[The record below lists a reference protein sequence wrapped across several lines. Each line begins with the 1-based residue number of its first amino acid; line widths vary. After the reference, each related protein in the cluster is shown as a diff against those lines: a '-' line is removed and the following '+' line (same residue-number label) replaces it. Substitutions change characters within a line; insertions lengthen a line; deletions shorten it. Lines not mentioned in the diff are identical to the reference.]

1 MNIKKMSIF
10 FLAALVS
17 ATTFLSC
24 NVKEDNGGGSDKE
37 PEKPTLTEIK
47 FKAELPDAPAGFKTT
62 WSAGDEIVV
71 YSVKGNFTSKET
83 MKATDVTSD
92 GKTATF
98 VSSGKLLKEAEYF
111 YGMLKDCGIK
121 GFKLKQYWS
130 TDNMDRCRDAVP
142 SVTVAGC
149 DINDMTLKFRNIF
162 ALLQVTV
169 TNPDTKYVRVSG
181 NNGEVINKNAFI
193 AFTDY
198 TLSDNPSPDFESTVS
213 IRKYVNGAGTYYIG
227 LRPDLLLNS
236 GYTIVACDASDN
248 VIGRV
253 ASYETLET
261 EPGKVY
267 NAGEIE
273 APRELS
279 PVFDESKIALSLAAI
294 SDVHIEGSSDAYA
307 NKFTSALN
315 QLKVKAAESDANGI
329 DGVMVVGDLIQRAE
343 ITMAQNFKAL
353 YEDVFKPTEV
363 PMIYT
368 IGNHDMNPK
377 YDWTPSTV
385 AQSVAMSNT
394 FGEEYF
400 KTDIDNT
407 MRNNYEA
414 RHCVIGGY
422 HILAVTPNGD
432 QPITYSPNVITWL
445 DQQLEA
451 ITKTDPNRYVI
462 VLTHPMIYNTIYG
475 SLLGEEGG
483 IWTSTLPNY
492 WATRV
497 LTGVLE
503 KYPQV
508 VTFHGHLHFPINDPR
523 SLWQG
528 KWTAL
533 GCGSTRYMAIEPAGW
548 EGISSTPTVM
558 NDANNFSQGYL
569 VQFDVNGNMRIVKMD
584 FFNNG
589 TIGEPYVMQYPDAA
603 GANLAKYNNVTRK
616 AANQAP
622 TMSTIEAKDVKDTD
636 AASVTFAAGKDDEFV
651 HHYIVT
657 LSKAGNVVATKK
669 ILADFYLHPN
679 TSEMKS
685 SWTYG
690 FGALESG
697 QYTVSVV
704 AVDSWDA
711 ESAPVTATFNCGD
724 VTPSEKID
732 KWVDDA
738 AGSQAISASG
748 TPTGGDGWLTYA
760 DGKVS
765 WTANTTGHPR
775 TSTLTFENG
784 SSFKLTQIAPADFKG
799 GWKFTSKIFAGAGA
813 SAKAAD
819 PGVMSVTFVDPLK
832 PATLK
837 DVDGVEHTNNIGLK
851 GLFFDTILD
860 ACVDINYEAETAR
873 IGFFL
878 DARDGSGQAV
888 NGKYAAYIPGIA
900 TRTDK
905 AWASPWQYAETELGD
920 PDYVWFWF
928 TISED
933 FNTIMYTNRTEKTPV
948 EFQTL
953 TQYSN
958 KTMNQIC
965 AISVVLSD
973 TNVFNHSTVS
983 TTGNKGI
990 GVYTNVFQCNPKG
1003 NVGEFFTR
1011 K

>member
-111 YGMLKDCGIK
+111 YGMLKDCGVK

-149 DINDMTLKFRNIF
+149 DKNDMTLKFQNMF
-162 ALLQVTV
+162 SLLSVTV

-193 AFTDY
+193 AFADY

-213 IRKYVNGAGTYYIG
+213 IRKYVNGAGTYHIG

-248 VIGRV
+248 VIGRI

-261 EPGKVY
+261 QPGKVY

-385 AQSVAMSNT
+385 AQSVAMANT
-394 FGEEYF
+394 FGDEYF

-445 DQQLEA
+445 DQQLDA

-475 SLLGEEGG
+475 SLLGEDGG
-483 IWTSTLPNY
+483 VWTSTLPNY

-508 VTFHGHLHFPINDPR
+508 VSFHGHLHFPINDPR

-548 EGISSTPTVM
+548 EGISNTPTVM

-569 VQFDVNGNMRIVKMD
+569 VQFDVNGNMRVVKMD

-603 GANLAKYNNVTRK
+603 GANLAKYNNEARK

-622 TMSTIEAKDVKDTD
+622 TMSTIDVKDVKEAET
-636 AASVTFAAGKDDEFV
+636 ASVTFVAGKDDEFV

-657 LSKAGNVVATKK
+657 LSKAGKEVATKK
-669 ILADFYLHPN
+669 ILADFYLHPKA
-679 TSEMKS
+679 SEMKS
-685 SWTYG
+685 SWTVD
-690 FGALESG
+690 FGTLSESG
-697 QYTVSVV
+697 QYTVTVV

-711 ESAPVTATFNCGD
+711 ESAPVSATFNCGD
-724 VTPSEKID
+724 VTPSEKVELWKDD
-732 KWVDDA
+732 KSGSRELSGPVADNGKT
-738 AGSQAISASG
+738 AGVG
-748 TPTGGDGWLTYA
+748 GWLSYK
-760 DGKVS
+760 DGVAS
-765 WTANTTGHPR
+765 WTENTTGAPR
-775 TSTLTFENG
+775 TATLELSNG
-784 SSFKLTQIAPADFKG
+784 SKITVNQVEAKDLAGNYTFYNYSFKATGVSNTKIVNNDKRQHETTVEFKAVENPEILNGHVHNLDLVGLYLDFAVPASLEIVDGTPVIYTYMSLDYQKVSNGSEVACITELTNTTGYGKG
-799 GWKFTSKIFAGAGA
+799 YFA
-813 SAKAAD
+813 
-819 PGVMSVTFVDPLK
+819 PLK
-832 PATLK
+832 FG
-837 DVDGVEHTNNIGLK
+837 VDGCNHAWIGWGVDDIFGSPKFGLGTGPQGLVSEGMYCCGFSFVTKGYKEGGYTTIYQFNYNNKWTYNGTNGGGYFAK
-851 GLFFDTILD
+851 
-860 ACVDINYEAETAR
+860 
-873 IGFFL
+873 
-878 DARDGSGQAV
+878 
-888 NGKYAAYIPGIA
+888 K
-900 TRTDK
+900 
-905 AWASPWQYAETELGD
+905 
-920 PDYVWFWF
+920 
-928 TISED
+928 
-933 FNTIMYTNRTEKTPV
+933 
-948 EFQTL
+948 
-953 TQYSN
+953 
-958 KTMNQIC
+958 
-965 AISVVLSD
+965 
-973 TNVFNHSTVS
+973 
-983 TTGNKGI
+983 
-990 GVYTNVFQCNPKG
+990 
-1003 NVGEFFTR
+1003 
-1011 K
+1011 

>member
-111 YGMLKDCGIK
+111 YGMLKDCGVK

-149 DINDMTLKFRNIF
+149 DKNDMTLKFQNMF
-162 ALLQVTV
+162 SLLSVTV

-193 AFTDY
+193 AFADY

-213 IRKYVNGAGTYYIG
+213 IRKYVNGAGTYHIG

-248 VIGRV
+248 VIGRI

-261 EPGKVY
+261 QPGKVY

-307 NKFTSALN
+307 NKFTAALN
-315 QLKVKAAESDANGI
+315 QLKAKAAENDANGI
-329 DGVMVVGDLIQRAE
+329 DGVLVAGDLIQKAE
-343 ITMAQNFKAL
+343 VTMAQNFKAL
-353 YEDVFKPTEV
+353 YEEVFNPTDV

-368 IGNHDMNPK
+368 VGNHDMNPK

-385 AQSVAMSNT
+385 AQSVAMANT
-394 FGEEYF
+394 FGDEYF

-445 DQQLEA
+445 DQQLDA

-475 SLLGEEGG
+475 SLLGEDGG
-483 IWTSTLPNY
+483 VWTSTLPNY

-508 VTFHGHLHFPINDPR
+508 VSFHGHLHFPINDPR

-589 TIGEPYVMQYPDAA
+589 TIGEPYVMQYHDAA

-622 TMSTIEAKDVKDTD
+622 TMSTIEAKDVKDNE

-651 HHYIVT
+651 HHYVIT
-657 LSKAGNVVATKK
+657 LSKGGNVVATKK

-690 FGALESG
+690 FGTLSESG

-724 VTPSEKID
+724 VTPSEKVELWEDD
-732 KWVDDA
+732 KSGSRELSGPVADNGKT
-738 AGSQAISASG
+738 AGVG
-748 TPTGGDGWLTYA
+748 GWLSYK
-760 DGKVS
+760 DGVAS
-765 WTANTTGHPR
+765 WTENTTGAPR
-775 TSTLTFENG
+775 TATLELSNG
-784 SSFKLTQIAPADFKG
+784 SKITVNQVEAKDLAGNYTFYNYSFKATGVSNTKIVNNDKRQHETTVEFKAVENPEILNGHVHNLDLVGLYLDFAVPASLEIVDGTPVIYTYMSLDYQKVSNGSEVACITELTNTTGYGKG
-799 GWKFTSKIFAGAGA
+799 YFA
-813 SAKAAD
+813 
-819 PGVMSVTFVDPLK
+819 PLK
-832 PATLK
+832 FG
-837 DVDGVEHTNNIGLK
+837 VDGCNHAWIGW
-851 GLFFDTILD
+851 G
-860 ACVDINYEAETAR
+860 VDDI
-873 IGFFL
+873 F
-878 DARDGSGQAV
+878 GSP
-888 NGKYAAYIPGIA
+888 K
-900 TRTDK
+900 
-905 AWASPWQYAETELGD
+905 
-920 PDYVWFWF
+920 F
-928 TISED
+928 
-933 FNTIMYTNRTEKTPV
+933 
-948 EFQTL
+948 
-953 TQYSN
+953 
-958 KTMNQIC
+958 
-965 AISVVLSD
+965 
-973 TNVFNHSTVS
+973 
-983 TTGNKGI
+983 GI
-990 GVYTNVFQCNPKG
+990 GTGTQRLVSEGMYCCGFSFVTKGYKEGGYTTIYQFNYNNKWTYNGTNGGGYFAK
-1003 NVGEFFTR
+1003 

>member
-111 YGMLKDCGIK
+111 YGMLKDCGVK

-149 DINDMTLKFRNIF
+149 DKNDMTLKFQNMF
-162 ALLQVTV
+162 SLLSVTV

-193 AFTDY
+193 AFADY

-213 IRKYVNGAGTYYIG
+213 IRKYVNGAGTYHIG

-248 VIGRV
+248 VIGRI

-261 EPGKVY
+261 QPGKVY

-394 FGEEYF
+394 FGDEYF

-445 DQQLEA
+445 DQQLDA

-475 SLLGEEGG
+475 SLLGEDGG
-483 IWTSTLPNY
+483 VWTSTLPNY

-508 VTFHGHLHFPINDPR
+508 VSFHGHLHFPINDPR

-569 VQFDVNGNMRIVKMD
+569 VQFDVNGNMRIVRMD

-724 VTPSEKID
+724 VTPSEKVELWEND
-732 KWVDDA
+732 K
-738 AGSQAISASG
+738 AGSRELSG
-748 TPTGGDGWLTYA
+748 PVADNGKTAGVGGWLSYK
-760 DGKVS
+760 DGVAS
-765 WTANTTGHPR
+765 WTENTTGAPR
-775 TSTLTFENG
+775 TATLELSNG
-784 SSFKLTQIAPADFKG
+784 SKITVNQVEAKDLAGNYTFYNYSFKATGVSNTKIVNNDKRQHETTVEFKAVENPEILNGHVHNLDLVGLYLDFAVPASLEIVDGTPVIYTYMSLDYQKVSNGSEVACITELTNTTGYGKG
-799 GWKFTSKIFAGAGA
+799 YFA
-813 SAKAAD
+813 
-819 PGVMSVTFVDPLK
+819 PLK
-832 PATLK
+832 FG
-837 DVDGVEHTNNIGLK
+837 VDGCNHAWIGWGVDDIFGSPKFGIGTGAQRLVSEGMYCCGFSFVTK
-851 GLFFDTILD
+851 GYKEGGYTTIYQF
-860 ACVDINYEAETAR
+860 NY
-873 IGFFL
+873 
-878 DARDGSGQAV
+878 
-888 NGKYAAYIPGIA
+888 
-900 TRTDK
+900 
-905 AWASPWQYAETELGD
+905 
-920 PDYVWFWF
+920 
-928 TISED
+928 
-933 FNTIMYTNRTEKTPV
+933 NTIVR
-948 EFQTL
+948 
-953 TQYSN
+953 
-958 KTMNQIC
+958 
-965 AISVVLSD
+965 
-973 TNVFNHSTVS
+973 
-983 TTGNKGI
+983 
-990 GVYTNVFQCNPKG
+990 
-1003 NVGEFFTR
+1003 
-1011 K
+1011 

>member
-1 MNIKKMSIF
+1 MSIF
-10 FLAALVS
+10 ILAALVS

-47 FKAELPDAPAGFKTT
+47 FKAELPDATAGFKTT

-111 YGMLKDCGIK
+111 YGMLKDCGVK

-149 DINDMTLKFRNIF
+149 DKNDMTLKFQNMF
-162 ALLQVTV
+162 SLLSVTV
-169 TNPDTKYVRVSG
+169 TNPDTKYVKVSG

-193 AFTDY
+193 AFADY

-213 IRKYVNGAGTYYIG
+213 IRKYVNGAGTYHIG

-248 VIGRV
+248 VIGRI

-261 EPGKVY
+261 QPGKVY

-385 AQSVAMSNT
+385 AQSVAMANT
-394 FGEEYF
+394 FGDEYF

-445 DQQLEA
+445 DQQLDA

-475 SLLGEEGG
+475 SLLGEDGG
-483 IWTSTLPNY
+483 VWTSTLPNY

-508 VTFHGHLHFPINDPR
+508 VSFHGHLHFPINDPR

-548 EGISSTPTVM
+548 EGISNTPTVM

-569 VQFDVNGNMRIVKMD
+569 VQFDVNGNMRVVKMD

-622 TMSTIEAKDVKDTD
+622 TMSTIEAKDVKDNE

-651 HHYIVT
+651 HHYVIT
-657 LSKAGNVVATKK
+657 LSKGGNVVATKK

-690 FGALESG
+690 FGTLSESG

-724 VTPSEKID
+724 VTPSEKVELWEDD
-732 KWVDDA
+732 KSGSRELSGPVADNGKTAGVGGWLSYKDCVAYWTENTTRAPRTATLELSNGSKITVNQVEAKDLAGNYTFYNYSFKATGVSNTKIVNNDKRQHETTVEFKAVENPEILNGHVHNLDLVGMYLDFAVPASLEIVD
-738 AGSQAISASG
+738 G
-748 TPTGGDGWLTYA
+748 TPVIYTYMSL
-760 DGKVS
+760 DYQKVS
-765 WTANTTGHPR
+765 NGSEVACITELTNTTGY
-775 TSTLTFENG
+775 G
-784 SSFKLTQIAPADFKG
+784 KG
-799 GWKFTSKIFAGAGA
+799 YFA
-813 SAKAAD
+813 
-819 PGVMSVTFVDPLK
+819 PLK
-832 PATLK
+832 FG
-837 DVDGVEHTNNIGLK
+837 VDGCNHAWIGW
-851 GLFFDTILD
+851 G
-860 ACVDINYEAETAR
+860 VDDI
-873 IGFFL
+873 F
-878 DARDGSGQAV
+878 GSP
-888 NGKYAAYIPGIA
+888 K
-900 TRTDK
+900 
-905 AWASPWQYAETELGD
+905 
-920 PDYVWFWF
+920 F
-928 TISED
+928 
-933 FNTIMYTNRTEKTPV
+933 
-948 EFQTL
+948 
-953 TQYSN
+953 
-958 KTMNQIC
+958 
-965 AISVVLSD
+965 
-973 TNVFNHSTVS
+973 
-983 TTGNKGI
+983 GI
-990 GVYTNVFQCNPKG
+990 GTGTQRLVSEGMYCCGFSFVTKGYKEGGYTTIYQFNYNNKWTYNGTNGGGYFAK
-1003 NVGEFFTR
+1003 

>member
-111 YGMLKDCGIK
+111 YGMLKDCGVK

-149 DINDMTLKFRNIF
+149 DKNDMTLKFQNMF
-162 ALLQVTV
+162 SLLSVTV

-193 AFTDY
+193 AFADY

-213 IRKYVNGAGTYYIG
+213 IRKYVNGAGTYHIG

-248 VIGRV
+248 VIGRI

-261 EPGKVY
+261 QPGKVY

-307 NKFTSALN
+307 NKFTAALN
-315 QLKVKAAESDANGI
+315 QLKAKAAENDANGI
-329 DGVMVVGDLIQRAE
+329 DGVLVAGDLIQKAE
-343 ITMAQNFKAL
+343 VTMAQNFKAL
-353 YEDVFKPTEV
+353 YEEVFNPTDV

-368 IGNHDMNPK
+368 VGNHDMNPK

-385 AQSVAMSNT
+385 AQSVAMANT
-394 FGEEYF
+394 FGDDYF

-445 DQQLEA
+445 DQQLDA

-475 SLLGEEGG
+475 SLLGEDGG
-483 IWTSTLPNY
+483 VWTSTLPNY

-508 VTFHGHLHFPINDPR
+508 VSFHGHLHFPINDPR

-548 EGISSTPTVM
+548 EGISNTPTVM

-569 VQFDVNGNMRIVKMD
+569 VQFDVNGNMRVVKMD

-616 AANQAP
+616 GTNQAP
-622 TMSTIEAKDVKDTD
+622 TMSTIDVKDVKEAET
-636 AASVTFAAGKDDEFV
+636 ASVTFAAGKDDEFV

-669 ILADFYLHPN
+669 ILADFYLHPKA
-679 TSEMKS
+679 SEMKS
-685 SWTYG
+685 SWTVD
-690 FGALESG
+690 FGTLSESG
-697 QYTVSVV
+697 QYTVTVV

-711 ESAPVTATFNCGD
+711 ESAPVSATFNCGD
-724 VTPSEKID
+724 VTPSEKVD

-784 SSFKLTQIAPADFKG
+784 SSFKLTQIDCPADFKG
-799 GWKFTSKIFAGAGA
+799 GWKFTTKIFAGAGA

-983 TTGNKGI
+983 TKGI
-990 GVYTNVFQCNPKG
+990 GVYSNVFQCNPKG
-1003 NVGEFFTR
+1003 HVGEFFTR

>member
-1 MNIKKMSIF
+1 MSIF

-111 YGMLKDCGIK
+111 YGMLKDCGVK

-149 DINDMTLKFRNIF
+149 DKNDMTLKFQNMF
-162 ALLQVTV
+162 SLLSVTV

-193 AFTDY
+193 AFADY

-213 IRKYVNGAGTYYIG
+213 IRKYVNGAGTYHIG

-248 VIGRV
+248 VIGRI

-261 EPGKVY
+261 QPGKVY

-307 NKFTSALN
+307 NKFTAALN
-315 QLKVKAAESDANGI
+315 QLKAKAAENDANGI
-329 DGVMVVGDLIQRAE
+329 DGVLVAGDLIQKAE
-343 ITMAQNFKAL
+343 VTMAQNFKAL
-353 YEDVFKPTEV
+353 YEEVFNPTDV

-368 IGNHDMNPK
+368 VGNHDMNPK

-385 AQSVAMSNT
+385 AQSVAMANT
-394 FGEEYF
+394 FGDDYF

-445 DQQLEA
+445 DQQLDA
-451 ITKTDPNRYVI
+451 IRKTDPNRYVI

-475 SLLGEEGG
+475 SLLGEDGG
-483 IWTSTLPNY
+483 VWTSTLPNY

-508 VTFHGHLHFPINDPR
+508 VSFHGHLHFPINDPR

-548 EGISSTPTVM
+548 EGISNTPTVM

-569 VQFDVNGNMRIVKMD
+569 VQFDVNGNMRVVKMD

-622 TMSTIEAKDVKDTD
+622 TMSTIEAKDVKDNE

-651 HHYIVT
+651 HHYVIT
-657 LSKAGNVVATKK
+657 LSKGGNVVATKK

-690 FGALESG
+690 FGTLSESG

-724 VTPSEKID
+724 VTPSEKVELWEDD
-732 KWVDDA
+732 KSGSRELSGPVADNGKT
-738 AGSQAISASG
+738 AGVG
-748 TPTGGDGWLTYA
+748 GWLSYK
-760 DGKVS
+760 DGVAY
-765 WTANTTGHPR
+765 WTENTTGAPR
-775 TSTLTFENG
+775 TATLELSNG
-784 SSFKLTQIAPADFKG
+784 SKITVNQVEAKDLAGNYTFYNYSFKATGVSNTKIVNNDKRQHETTVEFKAVENPEILNGHVHNLDLVGMYLDFAVPASLEIVDGTPVIYTYMSLDYQKVSNGSEVACITELTNTTGYGKG
-799 GWKFTSKIFAGAGA
+799 YFA
-813 SAKAAD
+813 
-819 PGVMSVTFVDPLK
+819 PLK
-832 PATLK
+832 FG
-837 DVDGVEHTNNIGLK
+837 VDGCNHAWIGWGVDDIFGSPKFGLGTGAQRLVSEGMYCCGFSFVTKGYKEGGYTTIYQFNYNNKWTYNGTNGGGYFAK
-851 GLFFDTILD
+851 
-860 ACVDINYEAETAR
+860 
-873 IGFFL
+873 
-878 DARDGSGQAV
+878 
-888 NGKYAAYIPGIA
+888 K
-900 TRTDK
+900 
-905 AWASPWQYAETELGD
+905 
-920 PDYVWFWF
+920 
-928 TISED
+928 
-933 FNTIMYTNRTEKTPV
+933 
-948 EFQTL
+948 
-953 TQYSN
+953 
-958 KTMNQIC
+958 
-965 AISVVLSD
+965 
-973 TNVFNHSTVS
+973 
-983 TTGNKGI
+983 
-990 GVYTNVFQCNPKG
+990 
-1003 NVGEFFTR
+1003 
-1011 K
+1011 